1 MRQVE
6 KNGLSPDI
14 VKFVA
19 PLGATVNMNGTA
31 LYEASTVIFL
41 AQVGHPTPFFSTFF
55 TTFLPA
61 THLPEYGTCT
71 RICAHICWCWHA
83 FLNM

>member
-1 MRQVE
+1 MLQVE
-6 KNGLSPDI
+6 KIGLSPDV

-41 AQVGHPTPFFSTFF
+41 AQVGPHAPFFSTFF
-55 TTFLPA
+55 SCHTSS
-61 THLPEYGTCT
+61 
-71 RICAHICWCWHA
+71 
-83 FLNM
+83 